1 MDFLFILF
9 LFFFSISYCPTTVW
23 NYDFDSNSDLACLK
37 CRGTQIRIYLYI
49 DTDTDT
55 YTDAKCEMHTPC
67 TESKSNEKWIG
78 CDTKSRLHLA
88 RYLALGCSV
97 PVQAIL
103 LARSMVRGPW
113 SIHGPLCIAL
123 LLSLLQFFFFSFFFC
138 LHFCSFRVRWNV
150 LNCRGHKE
158 DIDLI
163 ERKQL
168 PSNSRRISV
177 FVIRYNFFLCS

>member
-1 MDFLFILF
+1 MLRSWDGGSGCWMCGCDCCTFTIKIVSFGIFALMDFLFILF
-9 LFFFSISYCPTTVW
+9 LFFFSISYCPTTVS

-113 SIHGPLCIAL
+113 S
-123 LLSLLQFFFFSFFFC
+123 SVYC
-138 LHFCSFRVRWNV
+138 LVIVS
-150 LNCRGHKE
+150 
-158 DIDLI
+158 
-163 ERKQL
+163 
-168 PSNSRRISV
+168 PSV
-177 FVIRYNFFLCS
+177 FFLFLFFLSSFLLFPSALECFKLSWA